1 MRPLFVVAATAAFAV
16 MAIGGTANA
25 QQTLKAVK
33 EKGFVTCGVGTGTS
47 PGFAYLDDSGKWTGV
62 DVDVCRALAAAIFG
76 DSTKVKFVPTTAKER
91 FTALQSGEVDLLSRT
106 TTWTFTRD
114 VNLGFDFQGVNYYDG
129 QGFMVRKD
137 LGVKSARELDGAT
150 VCVTTGTTT
159 ELNLTDY
166 FRANN
171 MKLNPVVFERGE
183 ETKNAYISGRCDAYT
198 TDSSGLASIRATL
211 ANPDEHMILPELIS
225 KEPLG
230 PVTRH
235 GDNQW
240 GDIVRWTL
248 NTLIVA
254 EELGVTQANVDDM
267 RANSTNPEIRRML
280 GVEGNF
286 GPMFGLS
293 KDWAYNIIK
302 QVGNYGESFERLIGV
317 NTALGLPRGLNQLW
331 NKGGILYAPPFR

>member
-16 MAIGGTANA
+16 MAVGGTANA
-25 QQTLKAVK
+25 QQTLKSVK

-62 DVDVCRALAAAIFG
+62 DVDVCRALGAAIFG

-171 MKLNPVVFERGE
+171 MKLHPVVFERSE

-248 NTLIVA
+248 NTLVVA

-293 KDWAYNIIK
+293 NDWAYNIIK